1 MSLVSFDELM
11 AATEPGKYAVGYFE
25 SWDMVSLLAA
35 VDAAESARSPVLL
48 GLSGIYQAHSQRLV
62 HEPLSAYAAFA
73 LEVCRRLSVPAAL
86 VYNESPD
93 KAAVLQ
99 AAALGFGLVMF
110 ADEALDA
117 AGLQQ
122 AIKEVVPEAH
132 RLGAA
137 VEGEMAAL
145 PGLGVMLDEPPS
157 EVPLTDVEAAAAFVA
172 ETGIDALAVN
182 LGQVHLH
189 GRRQMG
195 LDLDRL
201 DELRRAL
208 SIPLVLHGAS
218 SVRPADLRAAAQRG
232 IRKINVGSVLKR
244 TYFESLRSASLEVGD
259 QYNPYVVIGS
269 GLEGDVLVAARK
281 SLTDKIVEMMQQFGS
296 AGKA

>member
-11 AATEPGKYAVGYFE
+11 AAAEAGKYAVGYFE
-25 SWDMVSLLAA
+25 SWDMASLLAA
-35 VDAAESARSPVLL
+35 ADAAERARSPVLL

-62 HEPLSAYAAFA
+62 HEPLSAYAAFG
-73 LEVCRRLSVPAAL
+73 LEVCRRLSVPATL

-122 AIKEVVPEAH
+122 ATKEVVPEAH

-145 PGLGVMLDEPPS
+145 PGLGAMLDEPPS
-157 EVPLTDVEAAAAFVA
+157 EVPVTGVEVAIAFVA

-208 SIPLVLHGAS
+208 SLPLVLHGAS

-244 TYFESLRSASLEVGD
+244 TYFESLRRASLGAGD

-269 GLEGDVLVAARK
+269 GLEGDVLVAARN
-281 SLTDKIVEMMQQFGS
+281 SLTDKIVEMMQYFGS